1 VPACPADHMLVML
14 EFLAAMRHRD
24 FAVLEALYAPDV
36 VWDSVRPHLHCPDRD
51 AVIDTLRGYAD
62 QNLAIEALELVTT
75 PVGVV
80 LGARMPA
87 LREVAGAPFD
97 GQVFT
102 VFTIRGGRIVA
113 MTDHFE
119 RDEALRAAG
128 VPDPAAIW
136 R

>member
-1 VPACPADHMLVML
+1 MLVML
-14 EFLAAMRHRD
+14 DWLAAMRHRD
-24 FAVLEALYAPDV
+24 FAALEALYVPDV
-36 VWDSVRPHLHCPDRD
+36 EWESVRPHLHCPDRD
-51 AVIDTLRGYAD
+51 AVLAILRGYSD
-62 QNLAIEALELVTT
+62 QNLAIEALELVTS

-87 LREVAGAPFD
+87 LHEVAGAPFD

-102 VFTIRGGRIVA
+102 LFTIRGGRIIG
-113 MTDHFE
+113 MKDHFE

>member
-1 VPACPADHMLVML
+1 MLVML
-14 EFLAAMRHRD
+14 SWLAALRHRD
-24 FAVLEALYAPDV
+24 FAALEALYVPDV
-36 VWDSVRPHLHCPDRD
+36 VWESVRPHLHCPDRD
-51 AVIDTLRGYAD
+51 AVVATLRGYVD
-62 QNLAIEALELVTT
+62 QNLDIEAIELVTS

-80 LGARMPA
+80 LGTRMPA

-102 VFTIRGGRIVA
+102 VFTIRDGSIVA
-113 MTDHFE
+113 MNDHFE
-119 RDEALRAAG
+119 REEALRAAG

>member
-1 VPACPADHMLVML
+1 MPARPVDHMLVML
-14 EFLAAMRHRD
+14 EWLGAMRHRD
-24 FAVLEALYAPDV
+24 FAALRALYVPDV
-36 VWDSVRPHLHCPDRD
+36 EWESVRPHLNCADRE
-51 AVIDTLRGYAD
+51 AVLTVLRGYAD
-62 QNLAIEALELVTT
+62 QNLDIEAIELVSS

-80 LGARMPA
+80 LGTRMPA

-102 VFTIRGGRIVA
+102 VFTIRDGCIVA
-113 MTDHFE
+113 MQDHFA
-119 RDEALRAAG
+119 RTDALRAAG